1 MSCRVLGYPEGCKY
15 YTLRAVSLPAL
26 LEAVESLPEFGRTVA
41 ALPPLFPRLHL
52 SGLEGSSDSVV
63 IAALSRQG
71 PGRFFVV
78 VAESVATA
86 ERWLADLES
95 VDAELPVAFYPPRE
109 GFGEAEPH
117 AEVAGERVET
127 LERLARGDVRV
138 LLTTAR
144 ALLERTQLP
153 RALAHT
159 RLELRKGDTR
169 RPEDLATH
177 LDSIGFERT
186 TMVDDVAQFSVRG
199 GIFDIYG
206 FGMAEPVRLEFWG
219 DEIVELRHFDLVSQR
234 STRDAELALILP
246 VDGQLTGSAEESERV
261 SIISLFS
268 PDTIVVIPEDSHI
281 APELHRTWEEA
292 KHHIELARRRGED
305 APDREE
311 LFAAPSEIVRA
322 LRALGLVAIGPGDG
336 ERPPD
341 FVDEPPGVVEAGDE
355 PRDPFEDIEI
365 RAVHFPLVPPE
376 PILRDMKRL
385 REVAAD
391 GLSTMILCDNAGQ
404 AERLDE
410 LLSEGQRP
418 PNAALAIGVLH
429 GGFVIPPWADNQ
441 GLRVL
446 TDHEI
451 FRRERRIRRSR
462 RYVTGSS
469 IESLTALTPGDYVV
483 HLEHGVGIYR
493 GIEKVFFR
501 ESTVEAA
508 VIEYEGGD
516 RLNVPLYRIDQI
528 ERYRSAADITR
539 DAPPPRLHSL
549 GGKRWGQQR
558 DRTRAAI
565 QEMTAELLDLYARRK
580 VATRPPHLPDTPWQ
594 RQLESSFLFEDTPD
608 QRTATTDVKAD
619 MERARPM
626 DRLLVGDVGYG
637 KTEIAVRVAFKAVQS
652 GRQVAVLVPTTI
664 LAEQHARTFGDRLAD
679 FPVVVRTLS
688 RFETAKQQ
696 QVVIEEL
703 ANGRADIV
711 IGTHRL
717 LSPDVRFKNL
727 GVIVVD
733 EEHRFGVKH
742 KERLKHLKLE
752 TDVLTLTA
760 TPIPRTLH
768 ISLAGLR
775 DMTLMQTPPRDR
787 SPVLTFVEPWD
798 DGLIEEGITRELDR
812 GGQVFFVHNR
822 VETIDAIADHVQ
834 RLVPR
839 ARIAVGHG
847 QMRER
852 DLEQVMREFVDGE
865 TDVLVSTM
873 IVESGLD
880 VPNANT
886 MFVNRAD
893 HFGLAQLYQ
902 LRGRVGRSHRR
913 ATCYL
918 LVPDADID
926 EDANRRLKIL
936 EHHTELGAGYR
947 IALKDLELRGAG
959 NLLGPEQS
967 GFVTAVGFDMYLRML
982 EETVSR
988 LLRGDSSP
996 KLQPA
1001 DVSVDVPSYLPDE
1014 YIAGQDAKLDIY
1026 RRLTH
1031 MVHPEDIEG
1040 LREEVRDRFGLLPP
1054 PAEAFFA
1061 VALLRVLGGS
1071 ADMESILVRGNE
1083 ARITFRE
1090 HAVPRMKGISAAF
1103 HEVQF
1108 QAEVRRA
1115 HPLSL
1120 KLTRLG
1126 GAELLTGLVRALATL
1141 RAQLSSG
1148 TQPTKTK

>member
-1 MSCRVLGYPEGCKY
+1 
-15 YTLRAVSLPAL
+15 
-26 LEAVESLPEFGRTVA
+26 
-41 ALPPLFPRLHL
+41 
-52 SGLEGSSDSVV
+52 
-63 IAALSRQG
+63 
-71 PGRFFVV
+71 
-78 VAESVATA
+78 
-86 ERWLADLES
+86 
-95 VDAELPVAFYPPRE
+95 
-109 GFGEAEPH
+109 
-117 AEVAGERVET
+117 
-127 LERLARGDVRV
+127 
-138 LLTTAR
+138 
-144 ALLERTQLP
+144 
-153 RALAHT
+153 
-159 RLELRKGDTR
+159 
-169 RPEDLATH
+169 
-177 LDSIGFERT
+177 
-186 TMVDDVAQFSVRG
+186 MVDDVAQFSMRG
-199 GIFDIYG
+199 GIFDIYS

-219 DEIVELRHFDLVSQR
+219 DEISELRHFDLISQR

-246 VDGQLTGSAEESERV
+246 VDGLLAEGESETERV
-261 SIISLFS
+261 SITTLFA
-268 PDTIVVIPEDSHI
+268 PDTIVIIPEDSRVG
-281 APELHRTWEEA
+281 PELTRTWDEA
-292 KHHIELARRRGED
+292 QHHIDLARRRGED
-305 APDREE
+305 TPGRSELYESPDNT
-311 LFAAPSEIVRA
+311 
-322 LRALGLVAIGPGDG
+322 LRAIASLGIIEV
-336 ERPPD
+336 
-341 FVDEPPGVVEAGDE
+341 FAG
-355 PRDPFEDIEI
+355 
-365 RAVHFPLVPPE
+365 RAVDSHSEFSSDTPPLIFHFPLVEPE
-376 PILRDMKRL
+376 PIHRDMRRL
-385 REVAAD
+385 REVISD
-391 GLSTMILCDNAGQ
+391 GIPTIILCDNAGQ
-404 AERLDE
+404 SERLEE
-410 LLSEGQRP
+410 LLGEGGTR
-418 PNAALAIGVLH
+418 AMLAIGVLH
-429 GGFVIPPWADNQ
+429 GGYIIPPWGLSSA

-462 RYVTGSS
+462 RYSAGTS

-493 GIEKVFFR
+493 GIERVFVR
-501 ESTVEAA
+501 ESTVEVA
-508 VIEYEGGD
+508 VIEYEGGS

-528 ERYRSAADITR
+528 ERFRSAADISK
-539 DAPPPRLHSL
+539 DNPPPRLHTL
-549 GGKRWGQQR
+549 GGRRWSQQR

-565 QEMTAELLDLYARRK
+565 QDMTIELLDLYARRR
-580 VATRPPHLPDTPWQ
+580 VAVRSPHVPDTAWQ

-608 QRTATTDVKAD
+608 QRTATTDVKGD
-619 MERARPM
+619 MEKSRPM

-637 KTEIAVRVAFKAVQS
+637 KTEIAVRAAFKAVQS

-679 FPVVVRTLS
+679 FPVSVQTMS
-688 RFETAKQQ
+688 RFETGKQQ
-696 QVVIEEL
+696 QQVIKDL
-703 ANGRADIV
+703 AEGRIDIV

-717 LSPDVRFKNL
+717 LSPDVKFKNL
-727 GVIVVD
+727 GIIIVD

-742 KERLKHLKLE
+742 KERLKHLKLD

-768 ISLAGLR
+768 LSLAGLR

-798 DGLIEEGITRELDR
+798 EGLIEEGISRELDR

-822 VETIDAIADHVQ
+822 IETIDSIAERVK

-839 ARIAVGHG
+839 ARVGVGHG

-852 DLEQVMREFVDGE
+852 DLEEVMRKFVEGE

-886 MFVNRAD
+886 MFVDRAD

-913 ATCYL
+913 ANCYL
-918 LVPDADID
+918 LVPDTDID
-926 EDANRRLKIL
+926 EDANRRLRIL

-947 IALKDLELRGAG
+947 IALKDLEMRGAG

-982 EETVSR
+982 DETVKR
-988 LLRGDSSP
+988 VMRGDTAP
-996 KLQPA
+996 KLRPS
-1001 DVSVDVPSYLPDE
+1001 DVTVDLPSYLPDD
-1014 YIAGQDAKLDIY
+1014 YVTSQDAKLDIY

-1031 MVHPEDIEG
+1031 MLDVAEIEG
-1040 LREEVRDRFGLLPP
+1040 LKAELRDRFGPLPES
-1054 PAEAFFA
+1054 AETFFT
-1061 VALLRVLGGS
+1061 VAMLRVLGGAAQIDS
-1071 ADMESILVRGNE
+1071 MLLRGNE
-1083 ARITFRE
+1083 ARITFGE

-1126 GAELLTGLVRALATL
+1126 GADLLGGLVRALAKL
-1141 RAQLSSG
+1141 RA
-1148 TQPTKTK
+1148 